1 MNQTTLARGISIIF
15 HPILWAF
22 YVLTY
27 MAILYHYVFTSAK
40 GFVFFII
47 TGFFLMVLLPLS
59 LIWGLV
65 KLKVVSSFEIN
76 ERRERSL
83 PLFITGVS
91 YYFTYTLFKSLML
104 PDLFQLLILGST
116 LLILVCMIITFFW
129 KISIHTLSV
138 GGIIGF
144 FMAIGFRYQIVFIQ
158 IVIPL
163 ILIAGVVGY
172 ARLKLEAH
180 SQSQVYL
187 GFITGFLTM
196 FLIFALL

>member
-1 MNQTTLARGISIIF
+1 
-15 HPILWAF
+15 
-22 YVLTY
+22 
-27 MAILYHYVFTSAK
+27 VFTSAK

-138 GGIIGF
+138 GGIVGF
-144 FMAIGFRYQIVFIQ
+144 FMALGFRYQIVFIQ
-158 IVIPL
+158 VVIPL

-187 GFITGFLTM
+187 GFVTGFLTM
-196 FLIFALL
+196 FLIFVLL